1 MDAVGKKIL
10 DLHGGLIEVDCEGEG
25 RHCTF
30 RFRIPLLP
38 SIDQDAPMPS
48 PPLEESLNNSSPTA
62 SAHSPSLLLMSSLG
76 SSTSFSFIPQF
87 RGLRSRSSAVLP
99 LNLQELEGSV
109 EGIEAP
115 TILHDVSISK
125 GDGRAVPIDRYEAE
139 EGPPMTVLVVD
150 DSSLNR
156 KILMRRLRVEGFVC
170 YEADDGDSAV
180 QMIRNSLIQQASTS
194 SSSPSALETPIRY
207 DVVTLDN
214 VSRHHHHPFNEK
226 YPF

>member
-1 MDAVGKKIL
+1 MGAVGKKIL
-10 DLHGGLIEVDCEGEG
+10 DLHGGSIEVDCEGEG

-38 SIDQDAPMPS
+38 SPGQDAPMPS
-48 PPLEESLNNSSPTA
+48 PPLAESLDNSSPTA

-76 SSTSFSFIPQF
+76 SSSSFSFIPQF

-99 LNLQELEGSV
+99 LNLHALEGSV
-109 EGIEAP
+109 EDIEAP
-115 TILHDVSISK
+115 SIQHDVSTSRV
-125 GDGRAVPIDRYEAE
+125 DGLAVPIDRYEADE
-139 EGPPMTVLVVD
+139 SPPITVLVVD

-156 KILMRRLRVEGFVC
+156 KILMKRLRVEGFVC

-180 QMIRNSLIQQASTS
+180 QMIRDSLFQRATTS
-194 SSSPSALETPIRY
+194 SSPLVLETPIRY
-207 DVVTLDN
+207 DVVALDN
-214 VSRHHHHPFNEK
+214 VSRHHPFYG